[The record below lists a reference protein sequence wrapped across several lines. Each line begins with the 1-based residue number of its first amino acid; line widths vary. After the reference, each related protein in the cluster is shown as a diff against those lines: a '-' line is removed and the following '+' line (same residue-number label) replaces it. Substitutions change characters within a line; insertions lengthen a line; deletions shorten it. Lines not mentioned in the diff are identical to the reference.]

1 MTCFFAG
8 IKSSATKIGLDLDP
22 WCTSFFPSCL
32 NDAMW
37 ISAWQPKQT
46 FPFHLVHWCFPL
58 QQACPTPQS
67 QCFNIFGLSSNS
79 NNFCWLDWHCFHFR
93 LEVVFC
99 DSHIWLRRD
108 WWNGYRLGCF
118 QLFLQLGDMF
128 ITDCFLQVLWSH
140 TCDLYPN
147 PSLLVWAPLSWHA
160 TCQSSTAYR
169 QLDNN
174 QVNYSE
180 SQKSVLRQETVC
192 TSCWLWGNAPNV
204 IVILVVLGWVATIWS
219 CWVLASPTPQNIFP
233 S

>member
-58 QQACPTPQS
+58 QQACPIPQS

-118 QLFLQLGDMF
+118 LLLRCSSSWVICSLRIVFYRSFGRIL
-128 ITDCFLQVLWSH
+128 V
-140 TCDLYPN
+140 TCILILHSLSEHLYPGTQHFN
-147 PSLLVWAPLSWHA
+147 HLPQLTDSLITIKWITLKARNLYWDKRLCILPADFEAML
-160 TCQSSTAYR
+160 QM
-169 QLDNN
+169 
-174 QVNYSE
+174 
-180 SQKSVLRQETVC
+180 
-192 TSCWLWGNAPNV
+192 WL
-204 IVILVVLGWVATIWS
+204 
-219 CWVLASPTPQNIFP
+219 
-233 S
+233 